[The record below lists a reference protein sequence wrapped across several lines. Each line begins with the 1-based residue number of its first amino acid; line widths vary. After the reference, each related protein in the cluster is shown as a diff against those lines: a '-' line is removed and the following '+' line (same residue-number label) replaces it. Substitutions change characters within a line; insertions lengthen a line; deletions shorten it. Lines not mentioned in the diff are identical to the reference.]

1 MADQHYR
8 REKLSNEKIN
18 AFINRARST
27 FQRFRKSQPY
37 KIGQNMVG
45 DFGDL
50 DLYLEDEQV
59 EAIEHCLQEIGCDHY
74 SGPHHPNDVA
84 CEPICKGERLLQ
96 FVWQSSYFSKRMCF
110 KFAIDTK
117 RPSEDRLVVVRLH
130 PPYDPNNFSKL
141 KGKK

>member
-1 MADQHYR
+1 MVDQHYR

-37 KIGQNMVG
+37 RTGQNMVG

-84 CEPICKGERLLQ
+84 CDLFAKVKG
-96 FVWQSSYFSKRMCF
+96 YFSSFGNPLISARGC
-110 KFAIDTK
+110 ALNS
-117 RPSEDRLVVVRLH
+117 P
-130 PPYDPNNFSKL
+130 
-141 KGKK
+141 